1 MQTELNELED
11 ATHESI
17 NRVIESYAVKQDHTP
32 SSYTLFGHKLDV
44 IERYILY
51 KPET

>member
-1 MQTELNELED
+1 MQTKLNELED

-44 IERYILY
+44 IERYTLY
-51 KPET
+51 KPKT